1 MTVAIRS
8 VLFSLK
14 PYYADLVF
22 EGLKTV
28 EFRRRI
34 ASHMEGR
41 DAFIYVSR
49 PIMALR
55 GGFRIGEVW
64 SGTPEDVWHMVA
76 ECTRVD
82 KQDFDTYFEGQ
93 SISYALEIKEVWEC
107 PKPISLR
114 TLRGKFSNFVVPQ
127 SWRYVRS
134 DEYQF
139 YRKIRSQIEIS

>member
-1 MTVAIRS
+1 MTAAIRP
-8 VLFSLK
+8 VLLSLK
-14 PYYADLVF
+14 PYYANLVF

-28 EFRRRI
+28 EFRRRM
-34 ASHMEGR
+34 ASHIEGC

-64 SGTPEDVWHMVA
+64 SGAPEEVWHIVA
-76 ECTRVD
+76 ERTRVD

-93 SISYALEIKEVWEC
+93 TITYALEIKEVWEC
-107 PKPISLR
+107 PKPVSLG
-114 TLRGKFSNFVVPQ
+114 TLRGQFPNFVAPQ

-134 DEYQF
+134 DEYQL
-139 YRKIRSQIEIS
+139 YRKIRSQTKIS

>member
-8 VLFSLK
+8 VLLSLK
-14 PYYADLVF
+14 PCYADLVF

-49 PIMALR
+49 PVMALR

-93 SISYALEIKEVWEC
+93 PISYALEIKEVWEC
-107 PKPISLR
+107 PKPVSLG
-114 TLRGKFSNFVVPQ
+114 TLRGTFSNFVVPQ

-139 YRKIRSQIEIS
+139 YQKIRSQTEIS